1 MRSALNAATA
11 ERWKD
16 VLKGEVCLWQV
27 SFFLGRQ
34 EAAAAPFFKKKIVHR
49 SERGYNKKKMCT

>member
-16 VLKGEVCLWQV
+16 VLKGEVCHRQT

-34 EAAAAPFFKKKIVHR
+34 EAAAAPLFIKKDCAQKRKGI
-49 SERGYNKKKMCT
+49 